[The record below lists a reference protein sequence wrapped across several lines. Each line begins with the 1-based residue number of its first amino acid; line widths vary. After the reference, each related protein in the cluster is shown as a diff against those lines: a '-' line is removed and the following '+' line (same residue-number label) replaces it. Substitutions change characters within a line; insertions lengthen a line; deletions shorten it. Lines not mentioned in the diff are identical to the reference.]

1 MFGFYGTENRNE
13 SDGGAL
19 KPRVVIYR
27 KVLVY
32 YSSQRDLWSSGYEW
46 MNEWTAEIWA
56 EYYFYRNECYIDD
69 QLSIVTSQYTVPA
82 VKRWVTM
89 IAIRTVP
96 SHSVACK
103 LWGTNQNTFVPL
115 RPLVSFPCYL
125 MHFLHCALNAD
136 VQQLLTSSFPCSF
149 YLFLFFFFFNVKAL
163 SILLTIKR
171 SSIFLL
177 GVSSFI

>member
-46 MNEWTAEIWA
+46 MNEWTAEIRA

-103 LWGTNQNTFVPL
+103 LCEEQTRTHLFLYGLLF
-115 RPLVSFPCYL
+115 RFLVTWCTSSI
-125 MHFLHCALNAD
+125 
-136 VQQLLTSSFPCSF
+136 VLLTLMSNNCWQVAFLVVFTFSF
-149 YLFLFFFFFNVKAL
+149 FLMSKH
-163 SILLTIKR
+163 
-171 SSIFLL
+171 
-177 GVSSFI
+177 